1 MKTIQERSKELD
13 ELSEA
18 EMLQI
23 YNKVVTK
30 LNKHFKEE
38 MTDVDEKLLIVIKF
52 ASIKNE
58 QYKSMKN
65 SVQKA
70 KTMLENIE
78 V

>member
-38 MTDVDEKLLIVIKF
+38 MTDVDEELLIVIKF